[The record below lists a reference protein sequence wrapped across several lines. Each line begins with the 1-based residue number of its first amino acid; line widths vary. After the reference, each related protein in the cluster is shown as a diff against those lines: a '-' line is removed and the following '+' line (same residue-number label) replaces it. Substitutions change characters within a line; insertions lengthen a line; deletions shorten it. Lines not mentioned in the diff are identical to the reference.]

1 MKGKI
6 DKDGNMCIERDSR
19 HDGAVYCPF
28 QQTNFWGKDVM
39 CGDWCPLFG
48 EPYPHT
54 ERRKSR
60 KRRERG
66 EAGRREG
73 LSTELTGKTALS
85 LCHTTLI
92 FDEFTDEREETNEN
106 I

>member
-1 MKGKI
+1 MKGMI
-6 DKDGNMCIERDSR
+6 NEAGVLHIERKRDNNCLSGSLIPAR
-19 HDGAVYCPF
+19 CPF
-28 QQTNFWGKDVM
+28 DRTE

-54 ERRKSR
+54 ERRNPFS
-60 KRRERG
+60 
-66 EAGRREG
+66 ALD

-85 LCHTTLI
+85 LCHKTLI

>member
-6 DKDGNMCIERDSR
+6 WIDGHLMILRGREMSPQN
-19 HDGAVYCPF
+19 CPYAPA
-28 QQTNFWGKDVM
+28 T

-54 ERRKSR
+54 CARS
-60 KRRERG
+60 
-66 EAGRREG
+66 ALD

-85 LCHTTLI
+85 LCHKTLI
-92 FDEFTDEREETNEN
+92 FDEFTDEREKTNEN

>member
-6 DKDGNMCIERDSR
+6 WINGHLMILRGREMSPQN
-19 HDGAVYCPF
+19 CPYAPA
-28 QQTNFWGKDVM
+28 T

-54 ERRKSR
+54 CARS
-60 KRRERG
+60 
-66 EAGRREG
+66 ALD

-85 LCHTTLI
+85 LCHKTLI
-92 FDEFTDEREETNEN
+92 FDEFTDEREGGND
-106 I
+106 

>member
-6 DKDGNMCIERDSR
+6 WIDGHLMILRGREMSPQN
-19 HDGAVYCPF
+19 CPYA
-28 QQTNFWGKDVM
+28 QAIGTT

-54 ERRKSR
+54 ERRNHFN
-60 KRRERG
+60 
-66 EAGRREG
+66 ALD

-85 LCHTTLI
+85 LCHKTLI
-92 FDEFTDEREETNEN
+92 FDEFTDEREETND
-106 I
+106 

>member
-6 DKDGNMCIERDSR
+6 WIDGHLMILRGREMSPQNCPYAQR
-19 HDGAVYCPF
+19 HTLQNYDIP
-28 QQTNFWGKDVM
+28 

-54 ERRKSR
+54 ERRNPFN
-60 KRRERG
+60 
-66 EAGRREG
+66 ALD

-92 FDEFTDEREETNEN
+92 FDEFTDERKATNDH